1 MGKATKLIAE
11 MQILLFSAADGKL
24 QAQHSSCHWKKLFS
38 YVVCAVW
45 LKKKDHTVYGYC
57 ERLDGN
63 TVNWSLTQNRDG

>member
-24 QAQHSSCHWKKLFS
+24 QAQHSSCHWKTLFS

-45 LKKKDHTVYGYC
+45 LKKKTTQFMA
-57 ERLDGN
+57 
-63 TVNWSLTQNRDG
+63 TVNVWMVTLWIGV

>member
-45 LKKKDHTVYGYC
+45 LKKKTTQFMA
-57 ERLDGN
+57 
-63 TVNWSLTQNRDG
+63 TVNVWMVTLWIGV